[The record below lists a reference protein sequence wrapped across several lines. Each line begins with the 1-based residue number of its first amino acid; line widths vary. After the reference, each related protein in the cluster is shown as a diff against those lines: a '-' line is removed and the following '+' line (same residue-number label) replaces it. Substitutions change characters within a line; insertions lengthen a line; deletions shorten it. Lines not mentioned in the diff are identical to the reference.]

1 MADTFA
7 RRRRTLAR
15 QLKPLGVDG
24 LCVSNPVSVTYLTG
38 FTGGAS
44 YLLLGPSRAL
54 LVSDHRFTEQIAEES
69 PGLDVHFRPPTRTTL
84 PEVAAVLAKIGWAN
98 VGFEATHLTV
108 AALEA
113 LREQAKALTFRPT
126 TNLVEALRAVKDAG
140 EVEQIRAAVGVAERA
155 FAMLRASLNGDLTER
170 DLTDALEA
178 FVRRAGGSASS
189 FEPIAAVGPRSA
201 LAHAPPTERRVGTAD
216 FLLVDWG
223 ARKGSYVS
231 DLTRMLV
238 TRKSWFRPARGRADD
253 ARLAKVYRAVLA
265 AHERA
270 VACLRPGAK
279 ARDVDAAARSALDDA
294 GFGDHFTHG
303 LGHGIGLEIHEAPDL
318 RASSQQELAAGM
330 VLTIEPGAYF
340 RGWGGVRLEDDYLI
354 TPDGCERLS
363 TLPLDLATAEVA

>member
-1 MADTFA
+1 MSNPFA
-7 RRRRTLAR
+7 RRRRALIK
-15 QLKPLGVDG
+15 QLKPFGVAG
-24 LCVSNPVSVTYLTG
+24 LCVSNPVSVNYLTG

-44 YLLLGPSRAL
+44 YLLLSPSRSL
-54 LVSDHRFTEQIAEES
+54 LVSDHRFTEQIAEEA

-84 PEVAAVLAKIGWAN
+84 PEVAAVLTKLGWAT
-98 VGFEATHLTV
+98 VGFEASHLTV
-108 AALEA
+108 AVLES
-113 LREQAKALTFRPT
+113 LRGQTKGIDFQPT
-126 TNLVEALRAVKDAG
+126 TNLVESLRAVKDGG

-155 FAMLRASLNGDLTER
+155 FAMLRASLHGAMTER
-170 DLTDALEA
+170 DAADALEA
-178 FVRRAGGSASS
+178 FTRRAGGSMCS

-201 LAHAPPTERRVGTAD
+201 LAHAPPTERRMDSSD

-238 TRKSWFRPARGRADD
+238 TRKSWFRSARGKPDD
-253 ARLAKVYRAVLA
+253 ARLAKVYRAVLT

-270 VACLRPGAK
+270 VATLRPGVK
-279 ARDVDAAARSALDDA
+279 ARDVDAAARSALADA

-318 RASSQQELAAGM
+318 RASSEQVLAAGM

-363 TLPLDLATAEVA
+363 TLPLDLAAADVP